1 VALRSA
7 LVSRALGDVDL
18 NVQVS
23 VGSTNDVVLDMSSSW
38 ALATADEQTS
48 GRGRLDRVWQSPLA
62 AGIAMSVAFPRTDL
76 RVPLTAVPL
85 VAGTAVVEAL
95 VQHAC
100 SARLKWPNDILL
112 GSEKKVGGILVSL
125 HGERV
130 VVGIGLNVSLTESEL
145 PTPVSTSLSIEG
157 HDVERESLIA
167 EIVARLRAGISRDD
181 WRKNYLAVSATVG
194 QRVTVSRV
202 DAQVIEGLCV
212 DVDEDGALVLE
223 GASGT
228 ERVTVGDV
236 QHVRATTA

>member
-1 VALRSA
+1 MTGVQTCALPIC
-7 LVSRALGDVDL
+7 
-18 NVQVS
+18 
-23 VGSTNDVVLDMSSSW
+23 
-38 ALATADEQTS
+38 E
-48 GRGRLDRVWQSPLA
+48 RL
-62 AGIAMSVAFPRTDL
+62 
-76 RVPLTAVPL
+76 
-85 VAGTAVVEAL
+85 
-95 VQHAC
+95 
-100 SARLKWPNDILL
+100 
-112 GSEKKVGGILVSL
+112 
-125 HGERV
+125 

-145 PTPVSTSLSIEG
+145 PTPISTSLSIEG

-167 EIVARLRAGISRDD
+167 EIVARLRVGISRDD

-236 QHVRATTA
+236 QHVRVAMA